1 MIASK
6 LDQILDEAERLGVV
20 GSPSSTAE
28 LAMDV
33 LGTAVDRKL
42 VGELALF
49 RFVQDTAPHYALGQI
64 TEVQL
69 RNPWHEDPTMRSL
82 IRQRGRV
89 DAVSERQDT
98 HLAQMNV
105 SAVFQER
112 GPERYE
118 PSLLG
123 TVPSTGTRI
132 SLVNDGVLDVLLKPY
147 ADQIVYLGQ
156 VYGSTPRLPMW
167 FKHFGSDAN
176 GAGEAYHLGIFGKS
190 GSGKSVLAKLVLLGY
205 ARHRDMGI
213 IVIDPQ
219 GEFARDISDDIPEH
233 EGMRLPMR
241 EIYERLGKRTVA
253 MSVSNLVLDQWALF
267 EEILFE
273 SRFFQSLTMPKGEN
287 RRDAC
292 REVVGALQKRKVKLA
307 SLVERASFD
316 FVWSKLQDT
325 TFVRVFYRTADV
337 QQRFISAV
345 TGGDANDFFVNLWSP
360 VARLFDP
367 KRKDAREVH
376 KALNWVLQSPEDGSP
391 RPVLI
396 LDLSEEAAGDMLWND
411 RIQALVIKRVL
422 DGIATMAE
430 QRFKQRSTLNTL
442 VLIDEAHRLAPR
454 EIGDDDAAQRV
465 RSTLIDAVRT
475 TRKYGLGWMFIS
487 QTLASLHREIIQ
499 QLRIMFF
506 GFGLS
511 LGQEYQALQQLVG
524 TGGPSLD
531 LYRLFRDPHAAFDAK
546 SRQYSFMT
554 IGPVSPLSF
563 SGTPLFLSVFN
574 SPEIFLRA
582 NPAFEPHKL
591 ART

>member
-1 MIASK
+1 MTASK

-49 RFVQDTAPHYALGQI
+49 RFVQDASPHYALGQI

-112 GPERYE
+112 GAGRYE
-118 PSLLG
+118 PSMLG

-132 SLVNDGVLDVLLKPY
+132 ALVNDSVLDVLLKPY

-156 VYGSTPRLPMW
+156 VYGSTPKLPMW
-167 FKHFGSDAN
+167 FKHFGSDTN

-219 GEFARDISDDIPEH
+219 GEFSRDLDDAVPEH

-241 EIYERLGKRTVA
+241 DIYRHLGKQAVA

-273 SRFFQSLTMPKGEN
+273 SHFLGALTMPKAEN
-287 RRDAC
+287 RRSAC
-292 REVVGALQKRKVKLA
+292 LEVVAALRKRKYKLA
-307 SLVERASFD
+307 SVVDRPTFD
-316 FVWSKLQDT
+316 FIWSQLQDP
-325 TFVRVFYRTADV
+325 TFVRRFYRTQDV
-337 QQRFISAV
+337 QQRFIGAV
-345 TGGDANDFFVNLWSP
+345 TSADADDFFADYWAP

-367 KRKDAREVH
+367 NRQGAREVH
-376 KALNWVLQSPEDGSP
+376 KALNWVLQPQGEGTA

-430 QRFKQRSTLNTL
+430 LRFKERSTLNTL

-454 EIGDDDAAQRV
+454 EVGDDDAAQRV
-465 RSTLIDAVRT
+465 RATLIDAVRT

-511 LGQEYQALQQLVG
+511 LGLGV
-524 TGGPSLD
+524 PV
-531 LYRLFRDPHAAFDAK
+531 AATTRWD
-546 SRQYSFMT
+546 RWT
-554 IGPVSPLSF
+554 
-563 SGTPLFLSVFN
+563 
-574 SPEIFLRA
+574 
-582 NPAFEPHKL
+582 L
-591 ART
+591 A